1 MYSNMNRKFQRPLFA
16 VSFLL
21 FTTSLLGQHLP
32 KDYFPRLYLGVRG
45 GYYNSFIEG
54 FDNENHKEP
63 ILGGKVGFE
72 LVDLSQTRALYGVFQ
87 YDFFVA
93 RLDGKDL
100 IKWRQSYVNFG
111 FRYTFLHTFW
121 GRPTAL
127 FWVGAGASILGLK
140 RKDFQITEQ
149 IIFDENNQSRKVTI
163 DNSVIDRWSS
173 KDFYVEIGQMIPFP
187 ETLFPKFGFM
197 WGFKYDRG
205 RDKDL
210 NIGSISLT
218 LGLYF
223 SGIY

>member
-1 MYSNMNRKFQRPLFA
+1 MLATMNRSFKQLCFAFPVVLCTTALF
-16 VSFLL
+16 
-21 FTTSLLGQHLP
+21 GQQLP
-32 KDYFPRLYLGVRG
+32 KNYFPRIYLGVRG
-45 GYYNSFIEG
+45 GYYNSFIEN
-54 FDNENHKEP
+54 FESENNKEP
-63 ILGGKVGFE
+63 ILGAKLGFE
-72 LVDLSQTRALYGVFQ
+72 LAGLSQTRALYGILQ

-100 IKWRQSYVNFG
+100 IRWRQSYLNVG
-111 FRYTFLHTFW
+111 VRYTFLHTFW

-127 FWVGAGASILGLK
+127 LWVGAGASFLGLK
-140 RKDFQITEQ
+140 RKDFQIIEQ
-149 IIFDENNQSRKVTI
+149 IIFDENNQSRKITI

-210 NIGSISLT
+210 NIGSLSLT
-218 LGLYF
+218 LGFYF